1 MYRYKRGVGGNG
13 RRRILPQRELRTNS
27 VLGDRMALAQ
37 QLGQLTFGSKRRDVY
52 AAAGYDKSIRYE
64 QYLSRF
70 LRQDVAQR
78 VVSAAVTDT
87 WRRMPTLLDGLDI
100 ESGVEDTPFTDAW
113 LALAVSGQDGAET
126 RRGLVHYLARLDLV
140 SRIGRYGVLYLGVAD
155 GKEPNEPAEAGSA
168 NGVEAMLFASVYDEG
183 SAQITQWDTDRESP
197 RYGRPTM
204 YRLTSSANGGRPV
217 SVEAHWTRCIHVADN
232 ALTNDLFGAP
242 ALELAWNRLVDLEK
256 VMAATGE
263 AGWTQMQPG
272 YVFSTK
278 DGYGLD
284 ADNKRQEQMDE
295 FVHGLRRFLEVN
307 GYETTTLQGTLQD
320 PSGAVD
326 NILKLISAASGIP
339 LRKLT
344 GSERGELSS
353 TQDDDNWI
361 DVIEARQTQH
371 VTPVI
376 IEPTVNRLMWLG
388 VLPAP
393 SSGAYTVWWP
403 SLRQKNPT
411 QQAQIA
417 DTTATA
423 LQKIGAK
430 VDPQVFVQTYLPDLP
445 SDAVSEKPA
454 SAPVTAPAG
463 AEFPQVTAPDQAE
476 GGGLAENAAR
486 PFWDTAT
493 FAERWAGYP

>member
-1 MYRYKRGVGGNG
+1 MIYRRGIRPASQ
-13 RRRILPQRELRTNS
+13 RRLRTQS
-27 VLGDRMALAQ
+27 VLNDRMSLAGS
-37 QLGQLTFGSKRRDVY
+37 LGALTFGSKRRDVY

-232 ALTNDLFGAP
+232 ALTSDILGAP

-284 ADNKRQEQMDE
+284 ADDKRQEQMDE

-353 TQDDDNWI
+353 AQDDDNWI
-361 DVIEARQTQH
+361 DIVEARQQQH

-388 VLPAP
+388 VMPP
-393 SSGAYTVWWP
+393 PTSGAYTIWWP
-403 SLRQKNPT
+403 SLRQSNPE

-445 SDAVSEKPA
+445 SEAVSE
-454 SAPVTAPAG
+454 APPS
-463 AEFPQVTAPDQAE
+463 AEFPQMSDSTE
-476 GGGLAENAAR
+476 GGGLASNAAQ
-486 PFWDTAT
+486 PFRAIWSS
-493 FAERWAGYP
+493 YP